1 MEKEEVGGN
10 AEALA
15 MIARHAAAGARL
27 REQFFAEQAARVD
40 LAAHRTAVA
49 LAKGNKILLCGN
61 GGSAGDA
68 QHLAGEFVNRFL
80 IDRPPLAAVALTTD
94 SSVLTAIG
102 NDFGFD
108 LVFEKQV
115 RALGQAGDILV
126 GISTSGNSPDVLA
139 ALRLARERNMFTIG
153 LTGQEGGKM
162 AAWCDVLLAVPHTHT
177 PLIQEIHIAAG
188 HLWCSLVDH
197 YLFENVQAIQS
208 ALDAD

>member
-1 MEKEEVGGN
+1 VREAGGN

-15 MIARHAAAGARL
+15 MIARHAADGARL
-27 REQFFAEQAARVD
+27 RERFFAEQAERVD
-40 LAAHRTAVA
+40 FAARRTAVA
-49 LAKGNKILLCGN
+49 LARGNKILLCGN

-108 LVFEKQV
+108 LIFEKQV
-115 RALGQAGDILV
+115 RALGQAGDVFV

-139 ALRLARERNMFTIG
+139 ALRCARERKMFAIG
-153 LTGQEGGKM
+153 LTGMGGGKM
-162 AAWCDVLLAVPHTHT
+162 APWCDALLAVPHAHT
-177 PLIQEIHIAAG
+177 PLVQEIHIAAG
-188 HLWCSLVDH
+188 HLWCALVDH

-208 ALDAD
+208 ELNAD